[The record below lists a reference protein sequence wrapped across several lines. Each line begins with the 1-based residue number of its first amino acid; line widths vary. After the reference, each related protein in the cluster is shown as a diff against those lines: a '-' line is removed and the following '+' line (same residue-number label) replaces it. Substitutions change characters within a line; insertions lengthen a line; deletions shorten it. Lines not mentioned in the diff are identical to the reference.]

1 MRARPVTVFEEDE
14 SVEVVCPVCGG
25 RATGRV
31 GSGQYYCWDCCVE
44 FSAGR
49 RGPQVYRVEED
60 GTLVHLRPEEVR
72 ELSGLRRRA
81 GRRPVS

>member
-1 MRARPVTVFEEDE
+1 M
-14 SVEVVCPVCGG
+14 EVVCPVCGG

-31 GSGQYYCWDCCVE
+31 GSGQYYCWECCVE

-49 RGPQVYRVEED
+49 RGIQVYRVQED

-72 ELSGLRRRA
+72 DLAGVRRA
-81 GRRPVS
+81 EESRPDS